1 MIQQLSNNVIQISGG
16 YFHSLALLGKKRE
29 KNMNFETKLNY
40 FLQSFLKRKWKCL
53 FLGK

>member
-16 YFHSLALLGKKRE
+16 FEHSLALLGKKE
-29 KNMNFETKLNY
+29 KNMNFETKLHY

-53 FLGK
+53 FLGI